1 MRSQVSLGHASM
13 QPAHTHLD
21 GSALVFSMMSV
32 ADVDAILA
40 IEEVVYPHPWSRANF
55 LDSLASDY
63 AAWVV
68 RDVRQV
74 IVGYV
79 LVLCSQYEAHLL
91 NVAVHSAAQG
101 RGIGR
106 MLLDKALS
114 LARGAQAEC
123 LILEVRPSNV
133 RALQIYQQYGFV
145 ETRRRKAYY
154 PAHGG
159 LREDAIEMSLG
170 L

>member
-1 MRSQVSLGHASM
+1 MTLPVPPAQSSM
-13 QPAHTHLD
+13 PLAIAQLD
-21 GSALVFSMMSV
+21 GSALVFSLMSV
-32 ADVDAILA
+32 DDVDAVQA
-40 IEEVVYPHPWSRANF
+40 IEEAVYPHPWSRANF
-55 LDSLASDY
+55 LDSLASNY
-63 AAWVV
+63 AAWVM
-68 RDVRQV
+68 RDARQV

-106 MLLDKALS
+106 MLIDKALS
-114 LARGAQAEC
+114 LARGAQAES
-123 LILEVRPSNV
+123 LILEVRPSNL
-133 RALQIYQQYGFV
+133 RALQIYRRYGFI

-154 PAHGG
+154 PAHNG
-159 LREDAIEMSLG
+159 LREDAIEMRLG